1 MNKYDIFVSYRHENG
16 VNIADR
22 IASRLRNRGYRVFFD
37 GDSIGSEDFVTKIA
51 VSIRASTDV
60 LVLLTPESLDRCITD
75 PEDYVRREIA
85 YAMELGKNIV
95 PVMAEGFKY
104 PEGLPRALEPFKKI
118 NAGDAV
124 DFSKPQAVEQM
135 LEFKISK
142 GYFKSAPPKKAAAET
157 PEKVVVVKPR
167 EQNRF
172 GWLGAAALVVAGVL
186 GFAIYELR
194 STDDAEPEKPQ
205 IRQAEPPPAGT
216 TGGTNAGT
224 TGADAGTVDVPQAPK
239 PTPPA
244 PMAPPKPAILPD
256 DFTSFENAEI
266 SSFAKSKCFGDHE
279 KLRDM
284 ENKTIETKLTIRQ
297 AQEAGNSE
305 AEERETKRLEAYR
318 AEAGKIRKAIK
329 NSFFGVNEK
338 PAAHTVARGER
349 LATIAKKLGCT
360 KAALVEANPGVSDAT
375 LRVGQTLKVPESA
388 RGASAP
394 RDEDDEVFIPGE
406 KTTYEVGAGDYS
418 AAAIAAKL
426 GCTEA
431 ALRAANPG
439 VNFSGLSRGEVLNIP
454 KGGPR

>member
-1 MNKYDIFVSYRHENG
+1 MSEYDIFVSYRRDGG
-16 VNIADR
+16 VAEADR

-60 LVLLTPESLDRCITD
+60 LVLLTPGALDRCITD
-75 PEDYVRREIA
+75 PAHDYVGREIA

-118 NAGDAV
+118 NAGDTV
-124 DFSKPQAVEQM
+124 NFSKPQAIEQM

-194 STDDAEPEKPQ
+194 STDEKPG
-205 IRQAEPPPAGT
+205 IAEPPPTGT
-216 TGGTNAGT
+216 PGSTNT
-224 TGADAGTVDVPQAPK
+224 GTVNGPQPPK
-239 PTPPA
+239 PKPPK
-244 PMAPPKPAILPD
+244 PMPPSKPAILPD

-266 SSFAKSKCFGDHE
+266 SSFAKSKRFGDHE

-284 ENKTIETKLTIRQ
+284 ENKTIKIKLKIRQ

-305 AEERETKRLEAYR
+305 AEARETKRLADYR

-329 NSFFGVNEK
+329 NDFFGVNEK
-338 PAAHTVARGER
+338 PTAHTVARGER

-394 RDEDDEVFIPGE
+394 RDEDDAVFIPGE

-454 KGGPR
+454 KGGS

>member
-1 MNKYDIFVSYRHENG
+1 MSEYDIFVSYRRDGG
-16 VNIADR
+16 VAEADR

-60 LVLLTPESLDRCITD
+60 LVLLTPGALDRCITD
-75 PEDYVRREIA
+75 PEHDYVGREIA

-118 NAGDAV
+118 NAGDTV
-124 DFSKPQAVEQM
+124 NFSKPQAIEQM

-194 STDDAEPEKPQ
+194 STDDAEPEKPE
-205 IRQAEPPPAGT
+205 IRQPEPPHT
-216 TGGTNAGT
+216 
-224 TGADAGTVDVPQAPK
+224 GTVK
-239 PTPPA
+239 FTTTEL
-244 PMAPPKPAILPD
+244 MAPPKPAILPD

-284 ENKTIETKLTIRQ
+284 ENKTIEIKLKIRQ

-305 AEERETKRLEAYR
+305 AEARETNRLEAYR

-394 RDEDDEVFIPGE
+394 RDEDDAVFIPGE

-454 KGGPR
+454 KGGS

>member
-1 MNKYDIFVSYRHENG
+1 MSEYDIFVSYRRDGG
-16 VNIADR
+16 VAEADR

-60 LVLLTPESLDRCITD
+60 LVLLTPGALDRCITD
-75 PEDYVRREIA
+75 PAHDYVGREIA

-104 PEGLPRALEPFKKI
+104 PEGLPRVLEPFKKI
-118 NAGDAV
+118 NAGDTV
-124 DFSKPQAVEQM
+124 NFSKPQAIEQM

-194 STDDAEPEKPQ
+194 STDDAEPAKPG

-216 TGGTNAGT
+216 TVNGPLPPT
-224 TGADAGTVDVPQAPK
+224 PK
-239 PTPPA
+239 PTPPE
-244 PMAPPKPAILPD
+244 PMPPSKPAILPD

-266 SSFAKSKCFGDHE
+266 SSFAKSKRFGDHE

-284 ENKTIETKLTIRQ
+284 ENKTIEIKLKIRQ

-305 AEERETKRLEAYR
+305 AEARETKRLADYR

-329 NSFFGVNEK
+329 NDFFGVSEK
-338 PAAHTVARGER
+338 PTAHTVARGER

-360 KAALVEANPGVSDAT
+360 KAALVEANLGVSDTT

-388 RGASAP
+388 RGATAP
-394 RDEDDEVFIPGE
+394 RDEDDAVFIPGE

-454 KGGPR
+454 KGGS

>member
-1 MNKYDIFVSYRHENG
+1 MSEYDIFVSYRRDGG
-16 VNIADR
+16 VAEADR

-37 GDSIGSEDFVTKIA
+37 GDSIGSEDFETKIA

-60 LVLLTPESLDRCITD
+60 LVLLTPGALDRCITD
-75 PEDYVRREIA
+75 PEHDYVGREIA

-118 NAGDAV
+118 NAGDTV
-124 DFSKPQAVEQM
+124 NFSKPQAIEQM

-194 STDDAEPEKPQ
+194 STDDAEPEKPE
-205 IRQAEPPPAGT
+205 IRQPEPPPAGT

-224 TGADAGTVDVPQAPK
+224 GTVNVPRPPQPK
-239 PTPPA
+239 PPEPMPPS
-244 PMAPPKPAILPD
+244 KPAILPD

-284 ENKTIETKLTIRQ
+284 ENKTIEIKLKIRQ

-305 AEERETKRLEAYR
+305 AEARETKRLEDYR

-388 RGASAP
+388 RGAAAP

-431 ALRAANPG
+431 ALRAANPS

>member
-1 MNKYDIFVSYRHENG
+1 MSEYDIFVSYRRDGG
-16 VNIADR
+16 VAEADR

-60 LVLLTPESLDRCITD
+60 LVLLTPGALDRCITD
-75 PEDYVRREIA
+75 PAHDYVGREIA

-118 NAGDAV
+118 NAGDTV
-124 DFSKPQAVEQM
+124 NFSKPQAIEQM

-194 STDDAEPEKPQ
+194 STDEKPG
-205 IRQAEPPPAGT
+205 IAEPPPAGT

-224 TGADAGTVDVPQAPK
+224 TGADAGTGTVNVPQAPGS
-239 PTPPA
+239 TPPE
-244 PMAPPKPAILPD
+244 PMPPSKPAILPD

-284 ENKTIETKLTIRQ
+284 ENKTIEIKLKIRQ

-305 AEERETKRLEAYR
+305 AEARETNRLEAYR

-394 RDEDDEVFIPGE
+394 RDEDDAVFIPGE

-454 KGGPR
+454 KGGS

>member
-1 MNKYDIFVSYRHENG
+1 MSEYDIFVSYRRDGG
-16 VNIADR
+16 VAEADR

-60 LVLLTPESLDRCITD
+60 LVLLTPGALDRCITD
-75 PEDYVRREIA
+75 PANDYVGREIA

-118 NAGDAV
+118 NAGDTV
-124 DFSKPQAVEQM
+124 NFSKPQAIEQM

-142 GYFKSAPPKKAAAET
+142 GYFKSAPPKKAAET

-194 STDDAEPEKPQ
+194 STDDAAPGQP
-205 IRQAEPPPAGT
+205 EPPP
-216 TGGTNAGT
+216 TGPTGNTN
-224 TGADAGTVDVPQAPK
+224 VPLPPTPK
-239 PTPPA
+239 PTPPK
-244 PMAPPKPAILPD
+244 PMPPSKPAILPD

-284 ENKTIETKLTIRQ
+284 ENKTIEIKLKIRQ

-305 AEERETKRLEAYR
+305 AEARETKRLADYR

-338 PAAHTVARGER
+338 PTAHTVARGER

-360 KAALVEANPGVSDAT
+360 KAALVEANPGVSDTT

-394 RDEDDEVFIPGE
+394 RDEDDAVFIPGE

-439 VNFSGLSRGEVLNIP
+439 VNFFGLSRGEVLNIP

>member
-1 MNKYDIFVSYRHENG
+1 MSEYDIFVSYRRDGG
-16 VNIADR
+16 VAEADR

-60 LVLLTPESLDRCITD
+60 LVLLTPGALDRCITD
-75 PEDYVRREIA
+75 PEHDYVGREIA

-118 NAGDAV
+118 NAGDTV
-124 DFSKPQAVEQM
+124 NFSKPQAIEQM

-142 GYFKSAPPKKAAAET
+142 GYFKSAPPKKAAET

-194 STDDAEPEKPQ
+194 STDDAEPEKPE
-205 IRQAEPPPAGT
+205 IRQPEPPPTGT
-216 TGGTNAGT
+216 TGGTNAET
-224 TGADAGTVDVPQAPK
+224 AVDVHL
-239 PTPPA
+239 PPA
-244 PMAPPKPAILPD
+244 PMPPSKPAILPD
-256 DFTSFENAEI
+256 DFTSFENPEI
-266 SSFAKSKCFGDHE
+266 SSFAKSKRFGDHE

-284 ENKTIETKLTIRQ
+284 ENKTIELKLKIRQ
-297 AQEAGNSE
+297 AQEAGNSKAE
-305 AEERETKRLEAYR
+305 ADETKRLEAYR

-329 NSFFGVNEK
+329 NDFFGVSEK
-338 PAAHTVARGER
+338 PTAHTVARGER

-360 KAALVEANPGVSDAT
+360 KAALVEANPGVSDTT

-388 RGASAP
+388 RGATAP
-394 RDEDDEVFIPGE
+394 RDEDDAVFIPGE

-418 AAAIAAKL
+418 AAVIAAKL

-454 KGGPR
+454 KGGS

>member
-1 MNKYDIFVSYRHENG
+1 MSEYDIFISYRREGG
-16 VNIADR
+16 VAEADR

-37 GDSIGSEDFVTKIA
+37 GDSIGSEDFETKIA

-60 LVLLTPESLDRCITD
+60 LVLLTPGALDRCVTN
-75 PEDYVRREIA
+75 PANDYVGREIA
-85 YAMELGKNIV
+85 YAMQLGKNVV
-95 PVMAEGFKY
+95 PVMAEGFVF
-104 PEGLPRALEPFKKI
+104 PPMLPRVLEPFTKI
-118 NAGDAV
+118 NAGDSV
-124 DFSKPQAVEQM
+124 DFSKPQAIEQM

-142 GYFKSAPPKKAAAET
+142 GYFKSTPRAAKS
-157 PEKVVVVKPR
+157 EKPAASGGKR
-167 EQNRF
+167 G
-172 GWLGAAALVVAGVL
+172 GWLGAAALVVAGVF
-186 GFAIYELR
+186 GFAVYEMR
-194 STDDAEPEKPQ
+194 SADDGAPEKPK
-205 IRQAEPPPAGT
+205 IERTGTSSKGT
-216 TGGTNAGT
+216 TGT
-224 TGADAGTVDVPQAPK
+224 DAGTKPAQTGTTNAQSK

-244 PMAPPKPAILPD
+244 PMAPSKPAILPD
-256 DFTSFENAEI
+256 DFTSFENAALE
-266 SSFAKSKCFGDHE
+266 SFAKSKCFGDHE

-284 ENKTIETKLTIRQ
+284 ENKTIEIKLKIRQ

-305 AEERETKRLEAYR
+305 AEARETKRLEAYR

-338 PAAHTVARGER
+338 PAAHTVVRGER

-375 LRVGQTLKVPESA
+375 LKVGQTLKVPESV

-394 RDEDDEVFIPGE
+394 RDEDDDVFIPGE
-406 KTTYEVGAGDYS
+406 KTTYEVGSGDYS

-431 ALRAANPG
+431 ALRAANPD

-454 KGGPR
+454 KGGSR

>member
-1 MNKYDIFVSYRHENG
+1 MSEYDIFVSYRRDGG
-16 VNIADR
+16 VAEADR

-60 LVLLTPESLDRCITD
+60 LVLLTPGALDRCITD
-75 PEDYVRREIA
+75 PAHDYVGREIA

-104 PEGLPRALEPFKKI
+104 PEGLPRVLEPFKKI
-118 NAGDAV
+118 NAGDTV
-124 DFSKPQAVEQM
+124 NFSKPQAIEQM

-157 PEKVVVVKPR
+157 PEKVVVVKSR
-167 EQNRF
+167 EQSRF

-194 STDDAEPEKPQ
+194 STDDAEPEKPE
-205 IRQAEPPPAGT
+205 IRQPEPPSAGT

-224 TGADAGTVDVPQAPK
+224 TGADAGTVNVPQAPS
-239 PTPPA
+239 
-244 PMAPPKPAILPD
+244 KPAILPD

-284 ENKTIETKLTIRQ
+284 ENKTIEIKLKIRQ

-305 AEERETKRLEAYR
+305 AEARETNRLEAYR

>member
-1 MNKYDIFVSYRHENG
+1 MSEYDIFVSYRRDGG
-16 VNIADR
+16 VAEADR

-60 LVLLTPESLDRCITD
+60 LVLLTPGALDRCITD
-75 PEDYVRREIA
+75 PEHDYVGREIA

-118 NAGDAV
+118 NAGDTV
-124 DFSKPQAVEQM
+124 NFSKPQAIEQM

-142 GYFKSAPPKKAAAET
+142 GYFKSAPPKKAAET

-194 STDDAEPEKPQ
+194 STDDAEPEKPV
-205 IRQAEPPPAGT
+205 
-216 TGGTNAGT
+216 N
-224 TGADAGTVDVPQAPK
+224 VPQPPK
-239 PTPPA
+239 PKPPE
-244 PMAPPKPAILPD
+244 PQKPSKPAILPD

-284 ENKTIETKLTIRQ
+284 ENKTIEIKLKIRQ

-305 AEERETKRLEAYR
+305 AEARETKRLEAYR

-388 RGASAP
+388 RGAAAP

>member
-1 MNKYDIFVSYRHENG
+1 MSEYDIFVSYRRDGG
-16 VNIADR
+16 VAEADR

-37 GDSIGSEDFVTKIA
+37 GDSIGSEDFETKIA

-60 LVLLTPESLDRCITD
+60 LVLLTPGALDRCITD
-75 PEDYVRREIA
+75 PAHDYVGREIA

-104 PEGLPRALEPFKKI
+104 PEGLPRALEPFTKI
-118 NAGDAV
+118 NAGDTV
-124 DFSKPQAVEQM
+124 DFSKPQAIEQM

-167 EQNRF
+167 EQSRF

-194 STDDAEPEKPQ
+194 STDEKPG
-205 IRQAEPPPAGT
+205 IAEPPPAGP
-216 TGGTNAGT
+216 TGGTN
-224 TGADAGTVDVPQAPK
+224 VPLPPTPK
-239 PTPPA
+239 PTPPK
-244 PMAPPKPAILPD
+244 PMPPSKPAILPD

-266 SSFAKSKCFGDHE
+266 SSFAKSKRFGDHE

-284 ENKTIETKLTIRQ
+284 ENKTIEIKLKIRQ

-305 AEERETKRLEAYR
+305 AEARETKRLADYR

-329 NSFFGVNEK
+329 NDFFGVNEK
-338 PAAHTVARGER
+338 PTAHTVARGER

-454 KGGPR
+454 KGGS